1 MSLIKYIVSFSLLL
15 LFLISCEDKKKSSE
29 VKPIISSEKV
39 KIQAEIDSLS
49 ELKKLDSIKKNSE
62 NRYPKITQD
71 NVVDFLTEY
80 GNNNP
85 ETKVKISTTEGDIE
99 ILLYKDTPLHRAN
112 FIYLVK
118 QKYFNNTFFYR
129 VVKDFIIQAGNSDN
143 VDTQRKRSSIG
154 WDYLIPS
161 EVKNGRTHKYGTLS
175 GAKQYRKNP
184 NKLSYPFEFFIFVG
198 SIKKT
203 SHLNG
208 DYTVF
213 GKVTKGMDTAIKI
226 SELPADKGEWPL
238 ANVYILSA
246 TVID

>member
-1 MSLIKYIVSFSLLL
+1 MKYIVSISMLL
-15 LFLISCEDKKKSSE
+15 LFFTSCEDKKKSSE
-29 VKPIISSEKV
+29 VKDKNTAEKL
-39 KIQAEIDSLS
+39 KIKAELDSLS
-49 ELKKLDSIKKNSE
+49 ALRTLDSIKKIEAASF
-62 NRYPKITQD
+62 PKITQD
-71 NVVDFLTEY
+71 NVEEFLTEY

-85 ETKVKISTTEGDIE
+85 ETKVLIRTTEGDIE
-99 ILLYKDTPLHRAN
+99 IKLFKDTPLHRAN

-118 QKYFNNTFFYR
+118 QKYFDNTFFYR

-143 VDTQRKRSSIG
+143 VDTQQKRSKIG

-161 EVKNGRTHKYGTLS
+161 EVKKGKIHQYGTVS

-184 NKLSYPFEFFIFVG
+184 HKLSYPFEFFIFVG
-198 SIKKT
+198 PIQKT
-203 SHLNG
+203 THLNG

-213 GKVTKGMDTAIKI
+213 GTVTKGMDTAVKI
-226 SELPADKGEWPL
+226 SKLPADKGEWPL

>member
-1 MSLIKYIVSFSLLL
+1 MSLLKYIVFFSLLL
-15 LFLISCEDKKKSSE
+15 LIITSCKDKKKSSE
-29 VKPIISSEKV
+29 VKAIIASEQV
-39 KIQAEIDSLS
+39 KIQAELDSLS
-49 ELKKLDSIKKNSE
+49 ELRKLDSIKKNLE
-62 NRYPKITQD
+62 NTYPKLTQD
-71 NVVDFLTEY
+71 NVVEFLTEY

-85 ETKVKISTTEGDIE
+85 ESKVKISTTEGDIE
-99 ILLYKDTPLHRAN
+99 ILLHKDTPLHRAN

-118 QKYFNNTFFYR
+118 QKYFDNTFFYR

-143 VDTQRKRSSIG
+143 VDTQRKRAKIG
-154 WDYLIPS
+154 GDYLIPS
-161 EVKNGRTHKYGTLS
+161 EVKNGKIHKYGTLS

-198 SIKKT
+198 PIKKT

-208 DYTVF
+208 EYTVF
-213 GKVTKGMDTAIKI
+213 GKVTKGMDVAVKI